1 MKINMDRIS
10 DNKKCMA
17 SLAVFRSLYDKE
29 KDLYSVIASFSKL
42 LIISQRLKGFELQ
55 EFCSKFKEEYGFELP
70 TAVIKTS
77 LKRLQFLKIEHTY
90 YSLNESFDNLDIE
103 NVSKLEKESN
113 LRNQEMLDELIKYV
127 ESEEGIILSANQR
140 QILYNS
146 FCSFV
151 IDETTDVEYKNDI
164 SSFVLLKSS
173 DATFIKQLNDIR
185 LGLVIFIGLCYNT
198 NFDKIDGIDSKLNTY
213 LETEILFHRAG
224 YNGQL
229 FKTLY
234 DEFYKLVQEIN
245 RKSHKPLI
253 SLYYFAETDKDIRNY
268 FAIAEEIVRGGKQLD
283 PSKAAMKYIV
293 YHCQYPSDVKTM
305 ESEFF
310 QDLQHAG
317 IAMDRQENYYDK
329 QNYEL
334 NIEQDKFLIPESFTD
349 EDVYNKL
356 KLLNYVNIKRGGKSQ
371 SVFRNI
377 GHILLTGNSLTF
389 KIAFDERIRQRG
401 NVPLATGLDFLTNRF
416 WLITNKGFSKTLELT
431 SLNILT
437 KAQIVMSASINES
450 ISSKFKMLMK
460 EEKDGNFD
468 LNKQKA
474 VLAGLHKH
482 SVNPE
487 DLDSLNQETYLNFLK
502 TEDITTYIAE
512 QELERL
518 HKEKELSNLQANFEK
533 KSILANKAIEILTE
547 SENIKLREKYT
558 KDIALYK
565 ENQEKWVKM
574 HISYK
579 RKKSIIVIV
588 CYLIV
593 IAVVCIITICKFSGI
608 ASILATSILAIVPFV
623 RPLCNH
629 SKIIDSFSFL
639 FCKCVRQS
647 EKERL
652 RTEFKN
658 IKPIPQLTILTKDDV
673 AAKLNNNSMSNQ
685 TSDNNKRIVKNVM

>member
-1 MKINMDRIS
+1 M
-10 DNKKCMA
+10 
-17 SLAVFRSLYDKE
+17 
-29 KDLYSVIASFSKL
+29 
-42 LIISQRLKGFELQ
+42 
-55 EFCSKFKEEYGFELP
+55 
-70 TAVIKTS
+70 
-77 LKRLQFLKIEHTY
+77 
-90 YSLNESFDNLDIE
+90 
-103 NVSKLEKESN
+103 
-113 LRNQEMLDELIKYV
+113 
-127 ESEEGIILSANQR
+127 
-140 QILYNS
+140 
-146 FCSFV
+146 
-151 IDETTDVEYKNDI
+151 
-164 SSFVLLKSS
+164 
-173 DATFIKQLNDIR
+173 
-185 LGLVIFIGLCYNT
+185 
-198 NFDKIDGIDSKLNTY
+198 
-213 LETEILFHRAG
+213 
-224 YNGQL
+224 
-229 FKTLY
+229 
-234 DEFYKLVQEIN
+234 
-245 RKSHKPLI
+245 
-253 SLYYFAETDKDIRNY
+253 
-268 FAIAEEIVRGGKQLD
+268 
-283 PSKAAMKYIV
+283 
-293 YHCQYPSDVKTM
+293 
-305 ESEFF
+305 
-310 QDLQHAG
+310 
-317 IAMDRQENYYDK
+317 
-329 QNYEL
+329 
-334 NIEQDKFLIPESFTD
+334 
-349 EDVYNKL
+349 
-356 KLLNYVNIKRGGKSQ
+356 NYVNIKRGGKSQ

-579 RKKSIIVIV
+579 T
-588 CYLIV
+588 L
-593 IAVVCIITICKFSGI
+593 
-608 ASILATSILAIVPFV
+608 
-623 RPLCNH
+623 
-629 SKIIDSFSFL
+629 
-639 FCKCVRQS
+639 
-647 EKERL
+647 
-652 RTEFKN
+652 
-658 IKPIPQLTILTKDDV
+658 IPQHKIL
-673 AAKLNNNSMSNQ
+673 
-685 TSDNNKRIVKNVM
+685 